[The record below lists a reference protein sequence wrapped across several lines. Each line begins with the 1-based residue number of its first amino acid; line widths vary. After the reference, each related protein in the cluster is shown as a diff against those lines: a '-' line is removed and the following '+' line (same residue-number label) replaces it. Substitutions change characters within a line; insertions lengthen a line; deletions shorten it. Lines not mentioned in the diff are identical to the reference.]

1 MTCRSYSTTSEASVN
16 VVDVHD
22 GRRCVGH
29 LYRRRGAWAAF
40 RISGERVG
48 TFPTVREAS
57 ASLGG
62 RA

>member
-1 MTCRSYSTTSEASVN
+1 MTCHIYSTRTEESVN

-22 GRRCVGH
+22 GQRCVGH

-40 RISGERVG
+40 RTSGERVG

>member
-1 MTCRSYSTTSEASVN
+1 MMCRSYSTPSEANVN

-22 GRRCVGH
+22 GRKCVGH

-40 RISGERVG
+40 RTTGERVG
-48 TFPTVREAS
+48 VFVTLREAS

>member
-1 MTCRSYSTTSEASVN
+1 M
-16 VVDVHD
+16 VDVHD

-40 RISGERVG
+40 RITGERVG
-48 TFPTVREAS
+48 VFVTLREAS

>member
-1 MTCRSYSTTSEASVN
+1 MTCRTYSTRTEESVN

-48 TFPTVREAS
+48 VFVTLREAS